1 MTACKQCG
9 EELAHLS
16 KMAVEGELI
25 HADQRTADGTRYTCA
40 TDYAAARKKEARQK
54 RLEGA
59 VPKSKEFIL
68 DVDGHGGYIN
78 KWIWQCTICGEKEI
92 APEEV
97 IPVGWEVDDE
107 GDLKNTPAVCED
119 CADELEEE
127 G

>member
-9 EELAHLS
+9 EELGHLS

-40 TDYAAARKKEARQK
+40 TDYKAKINKEAKQQ
-54 RLEGA
+54 RLDNA
-59 VPKSKEFIL
+59 APKPKEIIL

-78 KWIWQCTICGEKEI
+78 KWIWQCTTCGEKEI
-92 APEEV
+92 APEGV
-97 IPVGWEVDDE
+97 IPVGWLVDNENKLEDS
-107 GDLKNTPAVCED
+107 PAICET

-127 G
+127 S